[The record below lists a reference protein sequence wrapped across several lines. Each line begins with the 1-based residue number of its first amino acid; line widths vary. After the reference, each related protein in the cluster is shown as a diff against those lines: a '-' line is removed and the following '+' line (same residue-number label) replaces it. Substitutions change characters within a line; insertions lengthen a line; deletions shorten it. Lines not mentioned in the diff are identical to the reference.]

1 MAEEKK
7 DTAKK
12 TTTKKKE
19 PIEEVKVEKRFCTKC
34 GKELKD
40 GEVCVCSSESENASA
55 NPAVV
60 VNGDAIVNTG
70 KDIWSTILNV
80 FKKPATTVSEEANS
94 SRSNKSIILT
104 VILAIAFAFYLMAVF
119 ASTARGVE
127 DSLWG
132 AATVDVPYFQIFIYG
147 ILIYAIMAI
156 LPVVAALIVA
166 KIAKNNNFTFK
177 KSFNLYIT
185 SNAPMVFAYLGMAI
199 ILLLN
204 VSLLTVLGTI
214 ATLII
219 SVFCFFNFIVGFN
232 SETKIKEDRR
242 SYAITGLIS
251 LWIVMAIVAFI
262 IISLTFASGMVKEII
277 NHSSNDYSDIFN
289 W

>member
-7 DTAKK
+7 DTTKK

-40 GEVCVCSSESENASA
+40 GEVCACSSENENASA

-104 VILAIAFAFYLMAVF
+104 VILAIAFAFYL
-119 ASTARGVE
+119 
-127 DSLWG
+127 
-132 AATVDVPYFQIFIYG
+132 
-147 ILIYAIMAI
+147 
-156 LPVVAALIVA
+156 VAALIVA

-251 LWIVMAIVAFI
+251 LWIVMAVVAFI
-262 IISLTFASGMVKEII
+262 IISLTFASGMVKEIT